1 MNDIYYGFDL
11 FDRGVKDEEISFYAD
26 AMCAQGTSSS
36 SSSTYGLAER
46 GISTTACINNVAF
59 VNKVD
64 ACEDSISTLSCN
76 VNALARGVED
86 TSKAIKTITER
97 LNRLESGWGGRLKR
111 SDLRT
116 LRVG

>member
-1 MNDIYYGFDL
+1 MNDRYYGFDL

-36 SSSTYGLAER
+36 SSTYGLAER
-46 GISTTACINNVAF
+46 GISTTACINNVAS
-59 VNKVD
+59 VSKVD
-64 ACEDSISTLSCN
+64 ACEANISTLSCN

-97 LNRLESGWGGRLKR
+97 LNRLESDWGGRLKR

>member
-1 MNDIYYGFDL
+1 MNDRYYGFDL
-11 FDRGVKDEEISFYAD
+11 FDRGIRDEEISLFCAD
-26 AMCAQGTSSS
+26 AACTQETSSP
-36 SSSTYGLAER
+36 TYGGVER
-46 GISTTACINNVAF
+46 GITATCINNVAS
-59 VNKVD
+59 VSKVD
-64 ACEDSISTLSCN
+64 ACKTSISTLSCN

-97 LNRLESGWGGRLKR
+97 LNRLEGDWGGRLKR

>member
-1 MNDIYYGFDL
+1 MDNRYYGFDL
-11 FDRGVKDEEISFYAD
+11 FDRGIRDEEISLFCAD
-26 AMCAQGTSSS
+26 AACAQEA
-36 SSSTYGLAER
+36 SSSTYGVTER
-46 GISTTACINNVAF
+46 GITTTACINNVASAS
-59 VNKVD
+59 KVD
-64 ACEDSISTLSCN
+64 ACEASLSTLSCN

-97 LNRLESGWGGRLKR
+97 LNRLEGDWGGCLKR

>member
-1 MNDIYYGFDL
+1 MNDRYYGFDL
-11 FDRGVKDEEISFYAD
+11 FDRGAVDGENEALYAD
-26 AMCAQGTSSS
+26 AACAQGISEVI
-36 SSSTYGLAER
+36 ER
-46 GISTTACINNVAF
+46 GISATTCINNVAS
-59 VNKVD
+59 VSKVD
-64 ACEDSISTLSCN
+64 ACEANISTLSCN

-86 TSKAIKTITER
+86 TSKAIKILTER

>member
-1 MNDIYYGFDL
+1 MNDRYYGFDL

-36 SSSTYGLAER
+36 SSTYGLAER
-46 GISTTACINNVAF
+46 GISTTACINNVAS

-76 VNALARGVED
+76 VDALARGVED
-86 TSKAIKTITER
+86 TSKAIKTLTER

>member
-1 MNDIYYGFDL
+1 MNDRYYGFDL
-11 FDRGVKDEEISFYAD
+11 FDRGIRDEEISLFCAD
-26 AMCAQGTSSS
+26 AACTQGTSSP
-36 SSSTYGLAER
+36 TYGVAER
-46 GISTTACINNVAF
+46 GISATTCINNVAS
-59 VNKVD
+59 VSKVD
-64 ACEDSISTLSCN
+64 ACEASISTLSCN